1 MHDQPPTRAANKNL
15 ILAALPDEEYNRLL
29 PHLKKVELPNGEIL
43 THPEEKIEF
52 LHFPNNAMIS
62 IVATTPDGQCAEV
75 GVVGNEGIAGV
86 DVLLGV
92 GSTPNQI
99 MVQSPGEFGRIP
111 AKIALEEF
119 RRGGEFQRI
128 ALLYMHAF
136 MLQISQTALCN
147 RLHTVEQ
154 RLARWLLLSH
164 DRAKG
169 DKLML
174 TQEFLAIMLGTTR
187 PSITTAALILQ
198 GGDLI
203 RYRRG
208 NITVTDREGLE
219 HFACDCYAV
228 VKEKYDDLPI

>member
-15 ILAALPDEEYNRLL
+15 ILAALPDEEYHRLL
-29 PHLKKVELPNGEIL
+29 PHLKKIKLPSGEIL
-43 THPEEKIEF
+43 YHPDENIDY
-52 LHFPNNAMIS
+52 LYFPDNAMIS
-62 IVATTPDGQCAEV
+62 IIATTPDGQSAEV
-75 GVVGNEGIAGV
+75 GVVGKEGIAGV
-86 DVLLGV
+86 DILMGV
-92 GSTPNQI
+92 NSTPNQSL
-99 MVQSPGEFGRIP
+99 VQLPDEGWKLPG
-111 AKIALEEF
+111 KIALEEF

-128 ALLYMHAF
+128 SLLYIHAF

-164 DRAKG
+164 DRAEG
-169 DKLML
+169 NKLAL
-174 TQEFLAIMLGTTR
+174 TQEFLSIMLGTTR
-187 PSITTAALILQ
+187 PSVTTAALILQ